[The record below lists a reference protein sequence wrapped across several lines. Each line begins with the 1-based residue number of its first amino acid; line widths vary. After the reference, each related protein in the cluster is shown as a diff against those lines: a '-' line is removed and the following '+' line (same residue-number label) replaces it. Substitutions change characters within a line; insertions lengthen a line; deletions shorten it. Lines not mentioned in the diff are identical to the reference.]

1 VTTHDV
7 ELTVLLSL
15 DGEEGEVSDVFVV
28 GVCGV
33 EGWIGGRGRNVTD
46 GVPRKTQSKP

>member
-28 GVCGV
+28 DSRGIGVDR
-33 EGWIGGRGRNVTD
+33 WTD
-46 GVPRKTQSKP
+46 GDAT

>member
-15 DGEEGEVSDVFVV
+15 DYGGTARSATCSWL
-28 GVCGV
+28 VCGV
-33 EGWIGGRGRNVTD
+33 EGWIGGPGEQRRDRRRPPKNTV
-46 GVPRKTQSKP
+46 

>member
-1 VTTHDV
+1 MTTHDV

-28 GVCGV
+28 GVWV
-33 EGWIGGRGRNVTD
+33 EGWIGGRGRDVTD

>member
-1 VTTHDV
+1 MTTHDV

-15 DGEEGEVSDVFVV
+15 DGRDGKVSDVFVV
-28 GVCGV
+28 DSGV
-33 EGWIGGRGRNVTD
+33 EGWIGERGRDVTD